1 MYYVYQIIS
10 VVEPA
15 RHYTGIT
22 KYVRKR
28 LRMHNEGLVMA
39 TSPNRPWNLEVAI
52 AFRSRDKAVAFE
64 AYLKSHSGRS
74 FSKRHF

>member
-1 MYYVYQIIS
+1 MYYVYQLIS
-10 VVEPA
+10 AVNPS

-22 KYVRKR
+22 KDVRKR

-39 TSPNRPWNLEVAI
+39 TSANRPWNLEVAI